1 MDADRLL
8 VHLRRTYFK
17 APCPER
23 FRPGKGLS
31 RSLVLS
37 APSPLWMHSDYE
49 PPRGTRSWTTCLAQ
63 TVRSYCENENLKTM
77 QTDRQLAERLTEGSN
92 EALGEIFT
100 RYGDRLHDYCHSVV
114 RSPHDA
120 ADAVQETFLLAAERI
135 GQLRDPAKL
144 RPWLYAIAR
153 NECLRRVRNQPVPV
167 DDFSGVVEDIDLG
180 ASAEHEELSSLIADA
195 AAGLDPRDRAVL
207 DLQLRHDLEG
217 GELADALGVKLSH
230 SYVLVGRV
238 RDRVERSLTAL
249 LVARRG
255 RRDCDELEA
264 VLGNWDGTLS
274 PRLRKRLARHIDDCD
289 ICEKT
294 RAKAASPL
302 ALLGSLPVIPAP
314 SRLHTQF
321 ADSNSTAELKSS
333 KSASRAL
340 QLDAKGFPQVPR
352 GRSFWLRGLFGSLL
366 ATAVLAAAML
376 MALGLA
382 TDSPPTGALGT
393 VELETPST
401 AAMSERPTISEPAPT
416 STVVEE
422 TPTTVTTSEALLDTS
437 TTDAPNV
444 PTTDESEPDPDTVS
458 PVLQDPRLSSGTLV
472 EAATRGC
479 QPTTATLWVYASDA
493 GTGIEEV
500 VVFVT
505 AGTYESTIQ
514 LEPVEGND
522 DALYQGTIGP
532 FPTGI
537 VIRGSAGI
545 IIEITAFDY
554 ARNEASAGL
563 IAKLVAC

>member
-1 MDADRLL
+1 
-8 VHLRRTYFK
+8 
-17 APCPER
+17 
-23 FRPGKGLS
+23 
-31 RSLVLS
+31 
-37 APSPLWMHSDYE
+37 
-49 PPRGTRSWTTCLAQ
+49 
-63 TVRSYCENENLKTM
+63 M
-77 QTDRQLAERLTEGSN
+77 QTDRQLAERLAEGSN

-120 ADAVQETFLLAAERI
+120 ADAVQETFLLAAERV

-153 NECLRRVRNQPVPV
+153 NECLRRVRNQPVPI
-167 DDFSGVVEDIDLG
+167 DDFSHVVDDIDLG
-180 ASAEHEELSSLIADA
+180 AGAEQGELSSLIADA

-207 DLQLRHDLEG
+207 DLQLRHDLDG

-238 RDRVERSLTAL
+238 RERVERSLTAL

-289 ICEKT
+289 ICERT
-294 RAKAASPL
+294 RARAASPL
-302 ALLGSLPVIPAP
+302 ALLASLPVIPAP
-314 SRLHTQF
+314 RELHAQF
-321 ADSNSTAELKSS
+321 ADSGSTSQLRSS

-340 QLDAKGFPQVPR
+340 QLDPKGFPQVPR
-352 GRSFWLRGLFGSLL
+352 GGSFWMRGFFGSLM
-366 ATAVLAAAML
+366 AAVLLAAAML
-376 MALGLA
+376 MVLRLA
-382 TDSPPTGALGT
+382 TDSPQTGAIS
-393 VELETPST
+393 VFELETPS
-401 AAMSERPTISEPAPT
+401 AVAMSESSTDSELAPT
-416 STVVEE
+416 STVAEE
-422 TPTTVTTSEALLDTS
+422 TTTTTTTVTTSEPPLDTS
-437 TTDAPNV
+437 AADEPDV
-444 PTTDESEPDPDTVS
+444 PTTDESGSDPDTVS

-472 EAATRGC
+472 EDATQGC
-479 QPTTATLWVYASDA
+479 MPTTAILWVHASDA

-500 VVFVT
+500 VALAT

-514 LEPVEGND
+514 LEPVEADD

-532 FPTGI
+532 FPAGI

-554 ARNEASAGL
+554 ARNEATTEL
-563 IAKLVAC
+563 VAKLVAC

>member
-1 MDADRLL
+1 
-8 VHLRRTYFK
+8 
-17 APCPER
+17 
-23 FRPGKGLS
+23 
-31 RSLVLS
+31 
-37 APSPLWMHSDYE
+37 
-49 PPRGTRSWTTCLAQ
+49 
-63 TVRSYCENENLKTM
+63 M

-195 AAGLDPRDRAVL
+195 ADGLDPRDRAVL

-238 RDRVERSLTAL
+238 RERVERSLTAL

-274 PRLRKRLARHIDDCD
+274 PRLRKRLARHIDDCE
-289 ICEKT
+289 ICERT
-294 RAKAASPL
+294 RALAASPL
-302 ALLGSLPVIPAP
+302 ALLASLPVIPAP
-314 SRLHTQF
+314 RELHAQF
-321 ADSNSTAELKSS
+321 ADSESTSQLRSS

-340 QLDAKGFPQVPR
+340 QLDTKGFPQVPR
-352 GRSFWLRGLFGSLL
+352 GGSFWMRGFFGSLL
-366 ATAVLAAAML
+366 AAVLLAAAML
-376 MALGLA
+376 MILRLA
-382 TDSPPTGALGT
+382 TDSPQTGALSAF
-393 VELETPST
+393 ELETPST
-401 AAMSERPTISEPAPT
+401 AAMSERSTDSESAVT
-416 STVVEE
+416 STVAEE
-422 TPTTVTTSEALLDTS
+422 TTPTVTTSEPPLDTS
-437 TTDAPNV
+437 VTDEPDV
-444 PTTDESEPDPDTVS
+444 PTTDGSGSDPDTVS

-479 QPTTATLWVYASDA
+479 MPTTAILWVHASDA

-500 VVFVT
+500 AARVT

-514 LEPVEGND
+514 LEPVEAD
-522 DALYQGTIGP
+522 DDVLYQGTIGP

-554 ARNEASAGL
+554 ARNEASTGL

>member
-1 MDADRLL
+1 
-8 VHLRRTYFK
+8 
-17 APCPER
+17 
-23 FRPGKGLS
+23 
-31 RSLVLS
+31 
-37 APSPLWMHSDYE
+37 
-49 PPRGTRSWTTCLAQ
+49 
-63 TVRSYCENENLKTM
+63 M

-120 ADAVQETFLLAAERI
+120 ADAVQETFLLAAERV

-153 NECLRRVRNQPVPV
+153 NECLRRVRNQPVPI
-167 DDFSGVVEDIDLG
+167 DDFSHVVEDIDVG
-180 ASAEHEELSSLIADA
+180 AGAEHKEMSSLIADA

-238 RDRVERSLTAL
+238 RERVERSMTAL

-274 PRLRKRLARHIDDCD
+274 PRLRKRLARHIDDCE
-289 ICEKT
+289 ICERT
-294 RAKAASPL
+294 RAMAASPL
-302 ALLGSLPVIPAP
+302 ALLASLPVIPAP
-314 SRLHTQF
+314 RELHAQF
-321 ADSNSTAELKSS
+321 ADSGSTSQLRSS

-340 QLDAKGFPQVPR
+340 QLDTKGFPQVPR
-352 GRSFWLRGLFGSLL
+352 GGLFWMRGFFGSLM
-366 ATAVLAAAML
+366 AAVLLAAAML
-376 MALGLA
+376 MVLRLA
-382 TDSPPTGALGT
+382 TDSPQTGAISA
-393 VELETPST
+393 VELETPS
-401 AAMSERPTISEPAPT
+401 AVAMSESSTDSELAPT
-416 STVVEE
+416 STVAEE
-422 TPTTVTTSEALLDTS
+422 TTTTTTTTTTTPTTVTTSEPPL
-437 TTDAPNV
+437 
-444 PTTDESEPDPDTVS
+444 DTVS

-472 EAATRGC
+472 EDATQGC
-479 QPTTATLWVYASDA
+479 MPTTATLLVHASDA

-500 VVFVT
+500 VALVT

-514 LEPVEGND
+514 LEPVEAD
-522 DALYQGTIGP
+522 DNALYQGTIGP

-554 ARNEASAGL
+554 ARNEATTGL
-563 IAKLVAC
+563 VAKLVAC